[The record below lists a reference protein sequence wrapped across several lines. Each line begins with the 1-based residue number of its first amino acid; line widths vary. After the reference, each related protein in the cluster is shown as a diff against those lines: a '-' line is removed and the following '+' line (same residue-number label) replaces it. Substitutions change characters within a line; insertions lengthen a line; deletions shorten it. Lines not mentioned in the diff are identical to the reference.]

1 MIIPS
6 PSENTSVL
14 ACEKRLERKIKWN
27 AVRDAEL
34 LARSERVLG
43 KSLSSSK
50 VSEIDEVSSTCD
62 DKPFNMG
69 NGFMNTPVVRK
80 KLRPPSTI
88 SAGGNPGLDVGNASF
103 LTPPLEPTPLPTAVG
118 ASGFETPVI
127 GFSTPLEV
135 PIPVVHLN
143 PTPIGIIDLTIDDD
157 FVEAHLEPT
166 IGNALQLAAYEGT
179 TDTEVSGK
187 RFITFSI

>member
-88 SAGGNPGLDVGNASF
+88 SATLYIYHKQLRHYIAAPVMIMSSRRG
-103 LTPPLEPTPLPTAVG
+103 PTASAIHGLQRDMQCTHYCNQFLDADWSHKVQ
-118 ASGFETPVI
+118 AY
-127 GFSTPLEV
+127 
-135 PIPVVHLN
+135 
-143 PTPIGIIDLTIDDD
+143 DLVSSI
-157 FVEAHLEPT
+157 AH
-166 IGNALQLAAYEGT
+166 
-179 TDTEVSGK
+179 VM
-187 RFITFSI
+187 